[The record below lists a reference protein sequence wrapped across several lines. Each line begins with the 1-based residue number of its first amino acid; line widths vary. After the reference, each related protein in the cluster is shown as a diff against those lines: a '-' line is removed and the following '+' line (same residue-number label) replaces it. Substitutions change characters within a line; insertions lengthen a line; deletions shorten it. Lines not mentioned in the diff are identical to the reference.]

1 MAEGFIVKPL
11 RCNHCGKELPVMGRF
26 VAFQCQTCFNHWVLT
41 SDGLKP
47 VQIFR
52 VCHESESSEAIS
64 LLPFW
69 VIEVDLEKLRGAM
82 KSSFEQLCVSAQT
95 ILQSRITPEREEPEF
110 EILPQGEP
118 GIDRGL
124 LKAQFLVEASKK
136 RKLPSTSEFNH
147 LIRRLE
153 AKGHFFVYVP
163 AFLSYNTYA
172 YLKIGRLFTKLQPTF
187 SLEKSGD
194 RGGGVLCAMQADE
207 AVSLM
212 DFIFLAILPDSIQS
226 YGDLLEKIHLAPAAR
241 PRLIEFPFVRQGA
254 YLVSKVGGFQ
264 ISKRLI
270 ECLDG
275 YHAPE
280 HTTA

>member
-1 MAEGFIVKPL
+1 MVEGFIVRPL

-26 VAFQCQTCFNHWVLT
+26 VAFQCGTCFNHWVLT

-47 VQIFR
+47 VHIFR
-52 VCHESESSEAIS
+52 VSYESKSQEDVS

-69 VIEVDLEKLRGAM
+69 VIEVDLGKLRSSM
-82 KSSFEQLCVSAQT
+82 ESSFEELCVSAQT
-95 ILQSRITPEREEPEF
+95 ILQTRITPEQEEPEF
-110 EILPQGEP
+110 EILPQGKP
-118 GIDRGL
+118 GIDKGL

-136 RKLPSTSEFNH
+136 RKFPSSAEFNH
-147 LIRRLE
+147 LIGRLE
-153 AKGHFFVYVP
+153 EKGRFFVYVP
-163 AFLSYNTYA
+163 AFLSFNTYA
-172 YLKIGRLFTKLQPTF
+172 YLKIGRLLTKLQPTF
-187 SLEKSGD
+187 GVEKSGD

-226 YGDLLEKIHLAPAAR
+226 YGDLLEKIHLTPVGR
-241 PRLIEFPFVRQGA
+241 PQLIEFPFVRQGA

-270 ECLDG
+270 EGLDG